1 MLIWKKSR
9 RSRKERRKKANLE
22 RECNVTALA
31 QAQGVSIAEALA
43 EV

>member
-1 MLIWKKSR
+1 MEEIEKVEKREDKKV
-9 RSRKERRKKANLE
+9 NLE